1 MDPERDWSAEIGTLI
16 SQLAEYY
23 VLPDVGQQAGRVL
36 RERLDG
42 GHYRGLPDEAAL
54 ADPVTGDMQSVN
66 GDPHLFLQYVEQEI
80 PERDDPVVDDG
91 QLRAERAL
99 LTGHGF
105 ARVERLPGN
114 VALLDIRHFFDPATA
129 GSAAVAAAAMHLVAS
144 ADALIIDL
152 RRNTGGEPD
161 MVTHVASYLFGQRTH
176 LFDLHFPAAG
186 RTEQYWSAPVA
197 GPAPGGSKPVWA
209 LISGQTFSGG
219 EAFSYLLQQRGRATL
234 VGEPTTGGPVY
245 FHYPYRVSAH
255 LLSAIPS
262 GYPADPVSGTNWG
275 EKGVIPDIREPA
287 GQALTAAYRL
297 ALEHVLG
304 LGADGPRRKVAA
316 DARTTLAG
324 LSDF

>member
-1 MDPERDWSAEIGTLI
+1 MRTERDWSPEIGTLI

-23 VLPDVGQQAGRVL
+23 VVPEVGLQAGRVL

-42 GHYRGLPDEAAL
+42 GHYRSLPDEAAL
-54 ADPVTGDMQSVN
+54 ADPVTDDMQSVN
-66 GDPHLFLQYVEQEI
+66 ADPHLFLQYTEQEI

-91 QLRAERAL
+91 QLRAGRAL

-105 ARVERLPGN
+105 ARVEQLPGN

-129 GSAAVAAAAMHLVAS
+129 GSAAVAASAMHLVAS

-152 RRNTGGEPD
+152 RQNTGGEPE
-161 MVTHVASYLFGQRTH
+161 MVTLVASYLFSQRTH
-176 LFDLHFPAAG
+176 LFDLCFPAAG
-186 RTEQYWSAPVA
+186 RADQYWSAPVT
-197 GPAPGGSKPVWA
+197 GPALGGVKPVWA

-234 VGEPTTGGPVY
+234 VGEPTAGGPVY
-245 FHYPYRVSAH
+245 FHYPYRVGPH

-275 EKGVIPDIREPA
+275 ETGVIPDIREPS

-297 ALEHVLG
+297 ALEHVLT
-304 LGADGPRRKVAA
+304 LGETGTRRKTAS
-316 DARTTLAG
+316 DARAALA
-324 LSDF
+324 DPV

>member
-1 MDPERDWSAEIGTLI
+1 VVPE
-16 SQLAEYY
+16 
-23 VLPDVGQQAGRVL
+23 VGQQAGRVL

-54 ADPVTGDMQSVN
+54 ADPVTEDMRSVN

-80 PERDDPVVDDG
+80 PERDIPVVHDG
-91 QLRAERAL
+91 QLRAGWAL
-99 LTGHGF
+99 LSGHGF

-129 GSAAVAAAAMHLVAS
+129 GSGAAAAAAMHLVAS

-152 RRNTGGEPD
+152 RHNTGGEPD
-161 MVTHVASYLFGQRTH
+161 MVTLVASYLLRPRTH

-186 RTEQYWSAPVA
+186 QTEQYWSAPVT
-197 GPAPGGSKPVWA
+197 GPALGGSRPVWA

-219 EAFSYLLQQRGRATL
+219 EAFSYLLQQRGRAAL
-234 VGEPTTGGPVY
+234 VGEPTVGGPVY

-275 EKGVIPDIREPA
+275 ETGVIPDIRVPA
-287 GQALTAAYRL
+287 GQAFTAAYRL

-304 LGADGPRRKVAA
+304 LGETGPRRQVTA
-316 DARTTLAG
+316 DARTALAG
-324 LSDF
+324 LPEIFNGGASASAIPAAQGDPVH